1 MAVAAGAG
9 FAAGLAAGGAVF
21 WAGAGAGEGAVV
33 VAGGV
38 VAAAADQAGMSS
50 DVHLRTAGMW
60 QEKTQCYSERSK
72 REGGKSMIIKDK

>member
-1 MAVAAGAG
+1 
-9 FAAGLAAGGAVF
+9 
-21 WAGAGAGEGAVV
+21 VV